1 MKYLG
6 KGTTGKIIEESD
18 EKMERLLRTFKDH
31 LQNKYN
37 RYAGIFFVCEFLNLI
52 IVVSQFF
59 ITDVFLED
67 QFLFYGPK
75 VYQYVFSYS
84 IEYLHK

>member
-6 KGTTGKIIEESD
+6 KGTTGKIIEESE
-18 EKMERLLRTFKDH
+18 EKMARLLQTFKHH

-37 RYAGIFFVCEFLNLI
+37 RYAGIFFACELLNLA

-59 ITDVFLED
+59 ITDVFLER

-75 VYQYVFSYS
+75 VYM
-84 IEYLHK
+84 